1 MKQKS
6 KVRTIR
12 KHDCF
17 SDMEYGAVPYD
28 LMESRMNSLETT
40 AEIHNQPANPP
51 PSPSSDIE
59 KSGVR
64 LKI

>member
-1 MKQKS
+1 
-6 KVRTIR
+6 
-12 KHDCF
+12 
-17 SDMEYGAVPYD
+17 MEYGAVPYH
-28 LMESRMNSLETT
+28 LMESRMNATSLETR

-51 PSPSSDIE
+51 PSPSSDME